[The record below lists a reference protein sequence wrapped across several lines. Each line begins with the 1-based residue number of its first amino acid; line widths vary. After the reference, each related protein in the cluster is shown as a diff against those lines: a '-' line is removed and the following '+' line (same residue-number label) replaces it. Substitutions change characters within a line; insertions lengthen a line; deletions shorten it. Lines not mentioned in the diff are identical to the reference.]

1 MMEIVE
7 DVYHCRFA
15 MILLD
20 KSCAV
25 IGDTVYVSA
34 NSLVDESVGHL
45 NG

>member
-1 MMEIVE
+1 MFTIAGLQW
-7 DVYHCRFA
+7 F
-15 MILLD
+15 LLD

-25 IGDTVYVSA
+25 IGDTVHVSA